1 MGHDDAVSK
10 ICWRDGCLYSASWDS
25 TVKVCVRVYNIS
37 VTISCQQLILGQRH
51 ALEWMHLL
59 YSSNKYVNI
68 FISCL

>member
-37 VTISCQQLILGQRH
+37 VTISC
-51 ALEWMHLL
+51 
-59 YSSNKYVNI
+59 
-68 FISCL
+68 